1 VVTGRRHSRSD
12 EAPKTGRTI
21 LPQNPASPPEDERMG
36 GDAELHTTLFSDLVE
51 QLGVLDDLVFEAIA
65 GRPGAMLKLRGLWP
79 EVKSAVGPALVEESR
94 EQYVRHAI
102 CVWRD
107 CIAGDELRNPATA
120 IAAMDVVSLLFDE

>member
-1 VVTGRRHSRSD
+1 MVTGPRPSRFD
-12 EAPKTGRTI
+12 EKRDAGRAI
-21 LPQNPASPPEDERMG
+21 LPQQSAPAPEDERLG
-36 GDAELHTTLFSDLVE
+36 RNTGLHAAGSSDLVE

-65 GRPGAMLKLRGLWP
+65 GRTDALDKLRALWP

-102 CVWRD
+102 GIWRD
-107 CIAGDELRNPATA
+107 CIAGGDLRDPATA